1 MSEEDPRG
9 RFNASYIVCDIT
21 AKIVRAKVMAGIM
34 HALGVPSTPYIQYAE
49 RCAQAF
55 DQALRQA
62 RVLDPTVPWELCVDT
77 TTQQIVC
84 QMSSMYPS
92 DDILPQMMQ
101 GTMEAARAIKN
112 VVYMAEKTQATLQ

>member
-1 MSEEDPRG
+1 MSEEDPRA

-21 AKIVRAKVMAGIM
+21 AKIVRAKVMSGVM

-49 RCAQAF
+49 KCMQAF
-55 DQALRQA
+55 EHALSQA
-62 RVLDPTVPWELCVDT
+62 RLLDPTVPWEMCVDT
-77 TTQQIVC
+77 TTQQVVC
-84 QMSSMYPS
+84 QMSAMYPA

-112 VVYMAEKTQATLQ
+112 VVYMAEKARATVQ